1 MQDNRQNT
9 DLNVCL
15 YWPGFLTLPL
25 EHGLRGPCSLR
36 SRLKIGRGTGEFPS
50 YSHFSPLLHP
60 PHLRRLQL
68 QRRLN
73 LFSLVHLWLGKLHL
87 I

>member
-1 MQDNRQNT
+1 MQDNRRNT

-36 SRLKIGRGTGEFPS
+36 NRLKIGRGTGEFPS

-60 PHLRRLQL
+60 GHPISDGY
-68 QRRLN
+68 N
-73 LFSLVHLWLGKLHL
+73 CNVG
-87 I
+87 